1 MNTLP
6 DLDLLRYQFKLGDFD
21 CIAVSDG
28 AWKYQVQ
35 DFFANVPPA
44 VAADILRKHD
54 LRTDSIITPF
64 TCMVVNTGAHLVL
77 IDVGAGPLAPGVGTL
92 FQNLCAAGITPTVI
106 DTIILTHAQPDH
118 VGGMLDAEGNL
129 LYPNAHYFIWQ
140 AEWDFWFSEPAL
152 AHWERFAVLARRN
165 LLPIQHRLTGLDYE
179 QSIVPGIQAL
189 AAPGHT
195 PGHMA
200 LSITSRSEQL
210 IHTSDA
216 ALHPLHLEHPDWLP
230 VFDVQPEQA
239 AISKQRIF
247 DRAAAEEALVFAHH
261 FPPFPNLGYVI
272 KRRTGWQWRSV
283 YGTA

>member
-118 VGGMLDAEGNL
+118 VG
-129 LYPNAHYFIWQ
+129 
-140 AEWDFWFSEPAL
+140 PA
-152 AHWERFAVLARRN
+152 A
-165 LLPIQHRLTGLDYE
+165 
-179 QSIVPGIQAL
+179 
-189 AAPGHT
+189 
-195 PGHMA
+195 
-200 LSITSRSEQL
+200 
-210 IHTSDA
+210 
-216 ALHPLHLEHPDWLP
+216 HPLK
-230 VFDVQPEQA
+230 DVLDVVR
-239 AISKQRIF
+239 QRSHGLT
-247 DRAAAEEALVFAHH
+247 RGRQTLRPH
-261 FPPFPNLGYVI
+261 
-272 KRRTGWQWRSV
+272 RRLH
-283 YGTA
+283 